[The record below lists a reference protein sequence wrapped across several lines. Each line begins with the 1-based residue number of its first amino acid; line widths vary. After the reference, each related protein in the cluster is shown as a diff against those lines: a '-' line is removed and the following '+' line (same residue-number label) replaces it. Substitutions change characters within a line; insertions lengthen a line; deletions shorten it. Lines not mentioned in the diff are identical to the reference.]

1 MGHPLGKAAGAIV
14 QGSAVCI
21 AAAGSMECWGQGD
34 VLAFWSMPGK
44 GPVASVTVRTDLL
57 PAALVVGTA
66 ATVTGR
72 RVALAE
78 GDTRCCLLRA
88 RELLEKKTASV
99 GG

>member
-21 AAAGSMECWGQGD
+21 AAAGSVECWGQGD
-34 VLAFWSMPGK
+34 VLAFWSTPGK
-44 GPVASVTVRTDLL
+44 GPVASVTVFPFPVRTDLL

-88 RELLEKKTASV
+88 RSCWRRLL
-99 GG
+99 